1 MEVDVDEH
9 PGAGRILV
17 LVIIGVAVVVALYFA
32 SGMPGM
38 DHSSPGPAAEHDQ
51 MTGM

>member
-1 MEVDVDEH
+1 METVDDGH

-17 LVIIGVAVVVALYFA
+17 LVVIGVAVVVVLYLAF
-32 SGMPGM
+32 GMPGM
-38 DHSSPGPAAEHDQ
+38 DHSSPGPDAEHDQ

>member
-1 MEVDVDEH
+1 MEVDVDER
-9 PGAGRILV
+9 PRAGRTLV

-32 SGMPGM
+32 FGMPGM

>member
-1 MEVDVDEH
+1 MDVGVDEQQRT
-9 PGAGRILV
+9 GRILV
-17 LVIIGVAVVVALYFA
+17 LVIVGVAVVVALYFA
-32 SGMPGM
+32 FGMPGM